1 MAAFLRAGTLS
12 GMAEP
17 SCHYCTR
24 PAEDECPTCGRFY
37 CAEHGDDVCLRCLS
51 PEAATPSVSI
61 YRGAILALA
70 VASLVT
76 IFLLV
81 RPPESKSTQDSVRT
95 LATPT
100 PLAQV
105 TATPTR
111 PGSATPTRVPSA
123 SATASAAGSA
133 TAGATNTPPAG
144 QQTYKIEAGDS
155 LSIIAARFNTDI
167 ETLKSLNPGLT
178 ELIQIGQE
186 IKVPTAR

>member
-1 MAAFLRAGTLS
+1 
-12 GMAEP
+12 MAEP

-51 PEAATPSVSI
+51 PEAATPSVTI

-70 VASLVT
+70 VATLVT

-100 PLAQV
+100 PIAQT

-111 PGSATPTRVPSA
+111 PGSATPTRPP
-123 SATASAAGSA
+123 SATAPATTA
-133 TAGATNTPPAG
+133 TAGASTTPAG
-144 QQTYKIEAGDS
+144 QQTYKATAGDS
-155 LSIIAARFNTDI
+155 ISSIAARFNTDV

-186 IKVPTAR
+186 IQVPAAR